1 MEKGLPKNVQ
11 KRVPPQSQTGA
22 YEPGP
27 GLPDSP
33 PNVFDCSNKK
43 QQFEQEITT
52 AAQF

>member
-1 MEKGLPKNVQ
+1 MLQKKGAPLT
-11 KRVPPQSQTGA
+11 QTSP
-22 YEPGP
+22 YYPGP

>member
-1 MEKGLPKNVQ
+1 MLQKKGAPLTQTSPYY
-11 KRVPPQSQTGA
+11 PQTSP
-22 YEPGP
+22 YYPGP